1 MNADKLREIQEAL
14 TREFTDPTTS
24 PCVPE
29 RVLLVYAHKT
39 DLVDARAL
47 VALSYPDFETRV
59 DAWSWPTTTRYEA
72 CGVIKH
78 NEPYRDFIR
87 ARFLWK
93 ERADV
98 KLTSLPSNAQTPDP
112 TAADGGTLIKLTS
125 GTSLAASNAC
135 TSVNIELPAAE
146 AVPAGY
152 PTVRR
157 VCLSIAGQAGNHGEV
172 NTPAAPGTNSVT
184 LEYPASA
191 GDTNLHLVAEVPWFK
206 FELPQGTPLLDDPW
220 TYKINYDVTPAS
232 MFRQRIYEASSG
244 TDIGMISR
252 YARVHFGFLQSGNES
267 KAAVRGAHAG
277 SLSPSRRAVLA
288 AVLNVEGGPSTV
300 TSVDGPKASWGMNQ
314 WTWPR
319 GAAAGEIH
327 QILCYVFDFFPDAW
341 ERCFGRY
348 GITMSFA
355 SRNRRWS
362 PSTYNDPVLARVPC
376 CRPSGQNPSI
386 RTGLNSI
393 GRALARDTNHGTIAT
408 TYAITDRSDTTT
420 IAFMYILYRAGMDT
434 DVQTAQ
440 MQWTSYRI
448 TYGMRNT
455 RNPTNDQALEGF
467 LTSLGSNMPAADRSA
482 NAARGIAEGEAE
494 GHTYP
499 RMNEAFDDTGT
510 TEEWRDWAVRCDNA
524 GKETTPAGTAAAPTV
539 VPRPRARPQAR
550 P

>member
-29 RVLLVYAHKT
+29 RVLLVYAHKAE
-39 DLVDARAL
+39 LVDARAL
-47 VALSYPDFETRV
+47 VALTYPDFEARV
-59 DAWSWPTTTRYEA
+59 DAWNWPTTTRYEA
-72 CGVIKH
+72 CEVIKH

-93 ERADV
+93 ERAEV
-98 KLTSLPSNAQTPDP
+98 ALTALPANARTPDP

-125 GTSLAASNAC
+125 GTSLAAGS
-135 TSVNIELPAAE
+135 TVNIELPAQE
-146 AVPAGY
+146 AVPDGY
-152 PTVRR
+152 PTIRR
-157 VCLSIAGQAGNHGEV
+157 VCLSIAGQEGSHGEV
-172 NTPAAPGTNSVT
+172 NTPDAPGTNAVT
-184 LEYPASA
+184 LDYPAGA

-206 FELPQGTPLLDDPW
+206 FEYPQGTALADDPW
-220 TYKINYDVTPAS
+220 TYKINYSVTPAAH
-232 MFRQRIYEASSG
+232 RGRVLYEASSG
-244 TDIGMISR
+244 TVVGSIMR
-252 YARVHFGFLQSGNES
+252 YDGHYGLGNSGGDS
-267 KAAVRGAHAG
+267 KAAVRNAGAAD
-277 SLSPSRRAVLA
+277 LSPSRRAVLA
-288 AVLNVEGGPSTV
+288 AVLNVEGGPAAVS
-300 TSVDGPKASWGMNQ
+300 SYDGPKASWGMNQ

-319 GAAAGEIH
+319 GAAAGELH
-327 QILCYVFDFFPDAW
+327 QILCYIFDFFPDAW
-341 ERCFGRY
+341 DRCFGRY
-348 GITMSFA
+348 GLTMSFA

-362 PSTYNDPVLARVPC
+362 PSAYNTPVLARVPC
-376 CRPSGQNPSI
+376 CRPNGENPSI

-408 TYAITDRSDTTT
+408 TYAITDRSDTTN
-420 IAFMYILYRAGMDT
+420 IAFMFLLHKAGGDA
-434 DVQTAQ
+434 DIQRAQ

-455 RNPTNDQALEGF
+455 QNPTNDQALEGF

-482 NAARGIAEGEAE
+482 NAAAGIAAGEAE

-499 RMNEAFDDTGT
+499 AMNAAFDDTGT

-524 GKETTPAGTAAAPTV
+524 GKETTPARTATAPTV